1 MAMSPELCR
10 QTLPQRVPG
19 EAVWRFWNAS
29 KPFSDRS
36 SAGRT
41 PLRKLT
47 AVPRLPSPWGG
58 GWFAGCPLPKNSSP
72 ALGLLGLAPDPKQEA
87 LLAPPNMMG
96 WIRLYANFN
105 RFVLSL
111 LCQLSMCSSN
121 AAAFPAERRAA
132 RRAARLLSAGA

>member
-1 MAMSPELCR
+1 
-10 QTLPQRVPG
+10 
-19 EAVWRFWNAS
+19 
-29 KPFSDRS
+29 
-36 SAGRT
+36 
-41 PLRKLT
+41 
-47 AVPRLPSPWGG
+47 
-58 GWFAGCPLPKNSSP
+58 
-72 ALGLLGLAPDPKQEA
+72 LGLAPDPKQEA
-87 LLAPPNMMG
+87 LFAPPNMMG